1 MTRVIYDMDKTIT
14 RKPTY
19 TRWLVYWAAR
29 EAPWRLALLPLAG
42 VAAVGFR
49 IGLMRRD
56 RLKEIAQ
63 RLLMGNAAPR
73 ALVERHAA
81 GFAATVALLPGA
93 VTQIAADR
101 AEGHDIV
108 VATASF
114 GFYARAIVARLGIT
128 AVVATGSVW
137 DGDRLRARIDGDNCY
152 GVAKAAMVAAAF
164 PGERFVRAYSDHVS
178 DAALFAMAAEPVAVT
193 PSRGLRRL
201 ARAQGWRI
209 ADWRLRQRTSFT
221 WRPRMR

>member
-56 RLKEIAQ
+56 R
-63 RLLMGNAAPR
+63 
-73 ALVERHAA
+73 
-81 GFAATVALLPGA
+81 
-93 VTQIAADR
+93 
-101 AEGHDIV
+101 AEGHDII

-114 GFYARAIVARLGIT
+114 AFYARAIVARLGIT

-164 PGERFVRAYSDHVS
+164 PGERFFRAYSDHVS